1 MAIECRKAVLALAA
15 AAVLGGC
22 GDGRRAAAVSE
33 PDEVYVAAPISRP
46 VEIWDDFT
54 ARIEAVKSVEIRAR
68 VDGYLEKVNFSEGQ
82 LVEEGDLLFV
92 IDCRPYLAKAAA
104 ARAGVEEIEARL
116 ALARNNLERAKNMYD
131 ANAISKEIL
140 ETRNAELLA
149 QNAALSSARARLA
162 EAELDLEFTQV
173 RAPISGRVS
182 ETRLDEGNLVS
193 ADSTLLATIEK
204 SDIVQAYFEASERD
218 LVRYAELG
226 IFGAIDQKKLVG
238 PEVELRLSSGSKKV
252 FKGMATYFDN
262 RIGDS
267 TSSLTMRADIGNPG
281 DVLKPGMFAKLRF
294 KVEGARSA
302 LLVREDA
309 IGTDLV
315 GRFVYVVGGDGKVAY
330 RAVEVGRMEGPYR
343 IVKGGI
349 SKDDRIIVKGL
360 HNAVPGRAVKAVET
374 KMDSE

>member
-22 GDGRRAAAVSE
+22 GDCRRAAAVSE

-54 ARIEAVKSVEIRAR
+54 ARIEAVKSVEVRAR

-92 IDCRPYLAKAAA
+92 IDRRPYLAKAAA

-173 RAPISGRVS
+173 RSPISGRVS

-204 SDIVQAYFEASERD
+204 SDVVQAYFEASERD

-238 PEVELRLSSGSKKV
+238 PEVELRLSSGSEKV

-267 TSSLTMRADIGNPG
+267 TSSLTMRADIENPG
-281 DVLKPGMFAKLRF
+281 DVLKPGMFAKLRL
-294 KVEGARSA
+294 KVEGARGA

>member
-92 IDCRPYLAKAAA
+92 IDRRPYLAKAAA

-343 IVKGGI
+343 IVKGRI

-360 HNAVPGRAVKAVET
+360 HNAAPGRAVKAVET

>member
-1 MAIECRKAVLALAA
+1 
-15 AAVLGGC
+15 
-22 GDGRRAAAVSE
+22 
-33 PDEVYVAAPISRP
+33 
-46 VEIWDDFT
+46 
-54 ARIEAVKSVEIRAR
+54 
-68 VDGYLEKVNFSEGQ
+68 
-82 LVEEGDLLFV
+82 
-92 IDCRPYLAKAAA
+92 
-104 ARAGVEEIEARL
+104 
-116 ALARNNLERAKNMYD
+116 MYD

-140 ETRNAELLA
+140 DTRNAELLA

-162 EAELDLEFTQV
+162 EAELNLEFTQV
-173 RAPISGRVS
+173 RAPISGRVN

-193 ADSTLLATIEK
+193 ADSTLLTTIEK
-204 SDIVQAYFEASERD
+204 SDVVQAYFEASERD

-267 TSSLTMRADIGNPG
+267 TSSLTMRADIENPG

-294 KVEGARSA
+294 KVEGARGA

-360 HNAVPGRAVKAVET
+360 HNAAPGRAVKAVET

>member
-92 IDCRPYLAKAAA
+92 IDRRPYLAKAAA

-173 RAPISGRVS
+173 RAPVSGRVS

-204 SDIVQAYFEASERD
+204 SDVVQAYFEASERD

-267 TSSLTMRADIGNPG
+267 TSSLTMRADIENPG
-281 DVLKPGMFAKLRF
+281 DVLKPGMFAKLRL
-294 KVEGARSA
+294 KVEGARGA

-343 IVKGGI
+343 IVNGGI
-349 SKDDRIIVKGL
+349 SKDDKIIVKGL
-360 HNAVPGRAVKAVET
+360 HNAAPGRAVKAVET
-374 KMDSE
+374 EMDSE

>member
-54 ARIEAVKSVEIRAR
+54 ARIEAVKSVEVRAR

-92 IDCRPYLAKAAA
+92 IDRRPYLAKAAA

-204 SDIVQAYFEASERD
+204 SNVVQAYFEASERD

-238 PEVELRLSSGSKKV
+238 PEVELRLSSGSEKV

-267 TSSLTMRADIGNPG
+267 TSSLTMRADIENPG
-281 DVLKPGMFAKLRF
+281 DVLKPGMFAKLRL
-294 KVEGARSA
+294 KVEGARGA

>member
-92 IDCRPYLAKAAA
+92 IDRRPYLAKAAA

-173 RAPISGRVS
+173 RAPVSGRVS

-204 SDIVQAYFEASERD
+204 SDVVQAYFEASERD

-267 TSSLTMRADIGNPG
+267 TSSLTMRADIENPG
-281 DVLKPGMFAKLRF
+281 DILKPGMFAKLRL
-294 KVEGARSA
+294 KVEGARGA

-343 IVKGGI
+343 IVNGGI
-349 SKDDRIIVKGL
+349 SKDDKIIVKGL

>member
-1 MAIECRKAVLALAA
+1 
-15 AAVLGGC
+15 
-22 GDGRRAAAVSE
+22 
-33 PDEVYVAAPISRP
+33 
-46 VEIWDDFT
+46 
-54 ARIEAVKSVEIRAR
+54 
-68 VDGYLEKVNFSEGQ
+68 
-82 LVEEGDLLFV
+82 
-92 IDCRPYLAKAAA
+92 
-104 ARAGVEEIEARL
+104 
-116 ALARNNLERAKNMYD
+116 MYD

-204 SDIVQAYFEASERD
+204 SDVVQAYFEASERD

-238 PEVELRLSSGSKKV
+238 PEVELRLSSGSEKV

-267 TSSLTMRADIGNPG
+267 TSSLTDARRHREPGRRLKAG
-281 DVLKPGMFAKLRF
+281 DV
-294 KVEGARSA
+294 
-302 LLVREDA
+302 REA
-309 IGTDLV
+309 PLESG
-315 GRFVYVVGGDGKVAY
+315 
-330 RAVEVGRMEGPYR
+330 
-343 IVKGGI
+343 
-349 SKDDRIIVKGL
+349 
-360 HNAVPGRAVKAVET
+360 GRARRASRARGRHRHRPCGQVRLCCRRRRESRVQGG
-374 KMDSE
+374 

>member
-54 ARIEAVKSVEIRAR
+54 ARIEAVKSVEVRAR

-92 IDCRPYLAKAAA
+92 IDRRPYLAKAAA

-204 SDIVQAYFEASERD
+204 SDVVQAYFEASERD

-267 TSSLTMRADIGNPG
+267 TSSLTMRADIENPG
-281 DVLKPGMFAKLRF
+281 DVLKPGMFAKLRL
-294 KVEGARSA
+294 KVEVARGA

-330 RAVEVGRMEGPYR
+330 RAVEVGRMEGQYR

>member
-54 ARIEAVKSVEIRAR
+54 ARIEAVKSVEVRAR

-92 IDCRPYLAKAAA
+92 IDRRPYLAKAAA

-173 RAPISGRVS
+173 RSPISGRVS

-204 SDIVQAYFEASERD
+204 SDVVQAYFEASERD

-238 PEVELRLSSGSKKV
+238 PEVELRLSSGSEKV

-267 TSSLTMRADIGNPG
+267 TSSLTMRADIENPG
-281 DVLKPGMFAKLRF
+281 DVLKPGMFAKLRL
-294 KVEGARSA
+294 KVEGARGA

>member
-54 ARIEAVKSVEIRAR
+54 ARIEAVKSVEVRAR

-92 IDCRPYLAKAAA
+92 IDRRPYLAKAAA

-193 ADSTLLATIEK
+193 ADSTLLAKIEK
-204 SDIVQAYFEASERD
+204 SNVVQAYFEASERD

-238 PEVELRLSSGSKKV
+238 PEVELRLSSGSEKV

-267 TSSLTMRADIGNPG
+267 TSSLTMRADIENPG
-281 DVLKPGMFAKLRF
+281 DVLKPGMFAKLRL
-294 KVEGARSA
+294 KVEGARGA

>member
-68 VDGYLEKVNFSEGQ
+68 VDGYLENVNFSEGQ

-92 IDCRPYLAKAAA
+92 IDRRPYLAKAAA

-173 RAPISGRVS
+173 RAPVSGRVS

-204 SDIVQAYFEASERD
+204 SDVVQAYFEASERD

-267 TSSLTMRADIGNPG
+267 TSSLTMRADIENPG
-281 DVLKPGMFAKLRF
+281 DVLKPGMFAKLRL
-294 KVEGARSA
+294 KVEGARGA

-349 SKDDRIIVKGL
+349 SKDDKIIVKGL
-360 HNAVPGRAVKAVET
+360 HNAYPGRAVKAVET

>member
-54 ARIEAVKSVEIRAR
+54 ARIEAVKSVEVRAR
-68 VDGYLEKVNFSEGQ
+68 VDGYLEKVNFPEGQ

-92 IDCRPYLAKAAA
+92 IDRRPYLAKAAA

-204 SDIVQAYFEASERD
+204 SDVVQAYFEASERD

-238 PEVELRLSSGSKKV
+238 PEVELRLSSGSEKV

-281 DVLKPGMFAKLRF
+281 DVLKPGMFAKLRL
-294 KVEGARSA
+294 KVEGARGA

-360 HNAVPGRAVKAVET
+360 HNAVPGRTVKAVET

>member
-22 GDGRRAAAVSE
+22 GDGRRAAAVAE

-46 VEIWDDFT
+46 VEVWDDFT
-54 ARIEAVKSVEIRAR
+54 ARIEAVKSVEVKAR

-92 IDCRPYLAKAAA
+92 IDRRPYLAKAAA

-162 EAELDLEFTQV
+162 EAELDLEFTQI

-193 ADSTLLATIEK
+193 ADSTLLTTIEK
-204 SDIVQAYFEASERD
+204 SDVVQAYFEASERD

-238 PEVELRLSSGSKKV
+238 PEVELRLSSGSEKV

-267 TSSLTMRADIGNPG
+267 TSSLTMRADIENPG
-281 DVLKPGMFAKLRF
+281 DVLKPGMFAKLRL
-294 KVEGARSA
+294 KVEGARGA

-343 IVKGGI
+343 IVNGGI
-349 SKDDRIIVKGL
+349 SKDDKIIVKGL
-360 HNAVPGRAVKAVET
+360 HNAAPGRAVKAVET

>member
-92 IDCRPYLAKAAA
+92 IDRRPYLAKAAA

-173 RAPISGRVS
+173 RAPVSGRVS

-204 SDIVQAYFEASERD
+204 SDVVQAYFEASERD

-267 TSSLTMRADIGNPG
+267 TSSLTMRADIENPG
-281 DVLKPGMFAKLRF
+281 DVLKPGMFAKLRL
-294 KVEGARSA
+294 KVEGARGA

-343 IVKGGI
+343 IVNDGI

-360 HNAVPGRAVKAVET
+360 HNAAPGRVVKAVET

>member
-33 PDEVYVAAPISRP
+33 PDEVYVSAPISRP

-54 ARIEAVKSVEIRAR
+54 ARIEAVKSVEVRAR

-92 IDCRPYLAKAAA
+92 IDRRPYLAKAAA

-173 RAPISGRVS
+173 RAPISGKVS

-193 ADSTLLATIEK
+193 DDSTLLATIEK
-204 SDIVQAYFEASERD
+204 SDVVQAYFEASERD

-238 PEVELRLSSGSKKV
+238 PEVELRLSSGSEKV

-267 TSSLTMRADIGNPG
+267 TSSLTMRADIENPG
-281 DVLKPGMFAKLRF
+281 DVLKPGMFAKLRL
-294 KVEGARSA
+294 KVEGARGA

-374 KMDSE
+374 KMDSG

>member
-22 GDGRRAAAVSE
+22 GDGRRAAAISE

-54 ARIEAVKSVEIRAR
+54 ARIEAVKSVEVRAR
-68 VDGYLEKVNFSEGQ
+68 IDGYLEKVNFSEGQ

-92 IDCRPYLAKAAA
+92 IDRRPYLAKAAA

-204 SDIVQAYFEASERD
+204 SDVVQAYFEASERD
-218 LVRYAELG
+218 LVCYAELG

-281 DVLKPGMFAKLRF
+281 DVLKPGMFAKLRL
-294 KVEGARSA
+294 KVEGARGA

-343 IVKGGI
+343 IVNGGI
-349 SKDDRIIVKGL
+349 SKDDKIIVKGL
-360 HNAVPGRAVKAVET
+360 HNAYPGRAVKAVET
-374 KMDSE
+374 KMDYE

>member
-92 IDCRPYLAKAAA
+92 IDRRPYLAKAAA

-281 DVLKPGMFAKLRF
+281 DVLKPGMFAKLRL
-294 KVEGARSA
+294 KVEGARGA

-343 IVKGGI
+343 IVNGGI
-349 SKDDRIIVKGL
+349 SKDDKIIVKGL
-360 HNAVPGRAVKAVET
+360 HNVAPGRVVKAVET

>member
-54 ARIEAVKSVEIRAR
+54 ARIEAVKSVEIRTR

-92 IDCRPYLAKAAA
+92 IDRRPYLAKAAA

-140 ETRNAELLA
+140 DTRNAELLA

-162 EAELDLEFTQV
+162 EAELNLEFTQV
-173 RAPISGRVS
+173 RAPISGRVN

-193 ADSTLLATIEK
+193 ADSTLLTTIEK
-204 SDIVQAYFEASERD
+204 SDVVQAYFEASERD

-267 TSSLTMRADIGNPG
+267 TSSLTMRADIENPG

-294 KVEGARSA
+294 KVEGARGA

-343 IVKGGI
+343 IVNGGI
-349 SKDDRIIVKGL
+349 SKDDKIIVKGL
-360 HNAVPGRAVKAVET
+360 HNAALGRVVKAVET

>member
-54 ARIEAVKSVEIRAR
+54 ARIEAVKSVEVRAR

-92 IDCRPYLAKAAA
+92 IDRRPYLAKAAA

-193 ADSTLLATIEK
+193 DDSTLLATIEK
-204 SDIVQAYFEASERD
+204 SDVVQAYFEASERD

-238 PEVELRLSSGSKKV
+238 PEVELRLSSGSEKV

-267 TSSLTMRADIGNPG
+267 TSSLTMRADIENPG
-281 DVLKPGMFAKLRF
+281 DVLKPGMFAKLRL
-294 KVEGARSA
+294 KVEGARGA